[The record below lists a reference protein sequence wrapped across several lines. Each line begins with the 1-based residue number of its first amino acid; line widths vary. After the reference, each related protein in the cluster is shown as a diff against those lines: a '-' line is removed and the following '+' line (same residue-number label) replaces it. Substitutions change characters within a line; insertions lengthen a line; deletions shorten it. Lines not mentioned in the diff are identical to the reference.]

1 MTKQRSRQLS
11 VRQWECLALAAQHRS
26 AKEIARAL
34 GITASTVNDHLDA
47 AIMRLDATDR
57 RDAARM
63 FSSGE
68 AGPPLDGIRGD
79 FLRVVPMP
87 VSQPLVVT
95 EDAIDTSDLKNGVG
109 KDAPIEPLVPFHF
122 LRGERQSNELRTA
135 QRLERIIKV
144 AVACLIGFAMTVVI
158 IDRLTS
164 IVTSSQG

>member
-1 MTKQRSRQLS
+1 MTKQRSQQLS

-47 AIMRLDATDR
+47 AIRRLNATDR

-68 AGPPLDGIRGD
+68 AGPPPDGIRGD
-79 FLRVVPMP
+79 FLRVVPMAVP
-87 VSQPLVVT
+87 HPSHT
-95 EDAIDTSDLKNGVG
+95 SEDEIETADLGAGVRH
-109 KDAPIEPLVPFHF
+109 DATIKSSVPFHI
-122 LRGERQSNELRTA
+122 LRGERQSNELRTT
-135 QRLERIIKV
+135 QRLEWIIKV